1 MSMLPSRVLTALA
14 SPSFSLGDLRW
25 QTPMIIVGIILLAVG
40 AAAVT
45 LFFFKRKSR
54 DFALIYFSIFSIL
67 YAVRLVLRI
76 RVVRSVV
83 GVSDSLVYHINLW
96 ITFTLLIPFLLFLRQ
111 VLGPQI
117 KALVNRLL
125 IALVAL
131 AALAITADLF
141 GVRGS
146 FAFSL
151 NNYLVL
157 AIFGGLTANLIVLR
171 SRGLGQPWTGEYR
184 VLTIG
189 LAVFGALVLHGNLAD
204 LGLWRGGPND
214 EALGFLFF
222 VCCLGYVAAHRTFAN
237 EHRLLAI
244 DKELEIARQI
254 QSSILPRAVPSVAGL
269 EIAARYLPMSAV
281 AGDFYDFLQ
290 LDSKQLGIFVADVTG
305 HGVPAALIASMLK
318 GAFAG
323 QKAHAQHPE
332 LVLVGLN
339 EALCGKF
346 EEHFVT
352 AAYLYADLD
361 AKIVRYAGAG
371 HPPLLLCSRSNGA
384 TRSIEQNGFFLGM
397 FPDAAYS
404 SIEIPLRQ
412 NDRYVLY
419 TDGLLESTNAKGEE
433 FGFPRC
439 KQFLESHFRLAAAA
453 LADELLSE
461 IARWSARSSGRLQE
475 DDMTLI
481 VVDCQGQAPKPAA
494 IPTEVWINKPLNS
507 NEMTH

>member
-1 MSMLPSRVLTALA
+1 MLPSRALTAVA
-14 SPSFSLGDLRW
+14 NPTFSLADLRS
-25 QTPMIIVGIILLAVG
+25 QAPMIIVGFILLAVG
-40 AAAVT
+40 MAAVT
-45 LFFFKRKSR
+45 LFFFKRNSR
-54 DFALIYFSIFSIL
+54 DFGLIYFSIFSIL
-67 YAVRLVLRI
+67 YAVRLVLRM
-76 RVVRSVV
+76 RVVPSVA
-83 GVSDSLVYHINLW
+83 GVPGSLVYHINLW

-111 VLGPQI
+111 VLGSQI
-117 KALVNRLL
+117 KTLVNRLL
-125 IALVAL
+125 VAMVVL
-131 AALAITADLF
+131 AAVAITADLF

-171 SRGLGQPWTGEYR
+171 SRGLAPPWTGEYR

-237 EHRLLAI
+237 EQRLLAV

-254 QSSILPRAVPSVAGL
+254 QSSILPRAVPSIAGL

-281 AGDFYDFLQ
+281 AGDFYDFLP
-290 LDSKQLGIFVADVTG
+290 LDSQQLGIFVADVTG

-346 EEHFVT
+346 EKHFVT
-352 AAYLYADLD
+352 AAYLYADLG

-371 HPPLLLCSRSNGA
+371 HPPLLLSKRSNGEV
-384 TRSIEQNGFFLGM
+384 RSVEQNGFFLGM
-397 FPDAAYS
+397 FPEAVYS
-404 SIEIPLRQ
+404 SIEISLQ
-412 NDRYVLY
+412 QGDRCVLY
-419 TDGLLESTNAKGEE
+419 TDGLPESTNAKGEE
-433 FGFPRC
+433 FGLPRC
-439 KQFLESHFRLAAAA
+439 KQFLGSHSRLPCRE
-453 LADELLSE
+453 LADQLLGE
-461 IARWSARSSGRLQE
+461 IACWSARSSGRPQE

-481 VVDCQGQAPKPAA
+481 VIDWQGP
-494 IPTEVWINKPLNS
+494 S
-507 NEMTH
+507 

>member
-1 MSMLPSRVLTALA
+1 MSMLPSRMLSTLL
-14 SPSFSLGDLRW
+14 SPSFSLADLRS
-25 QTPMIIVGIILLAVG
+25 QTPLIIVGFTLLAVG
-40 AAAVT
+40 MAAVT
-45 LFFFKRKSR
+45 LFFFWRKSR
-54 DFALIYFSIFSIL
+54 DLGLIYFSIFSIL
-67 YAVRLVLRI
+67 YAVRLLLRM
-76 RVVRSVV
+76 RVVRSLA
-83 GVSDSLVYHINLW
+83 GVSDSLVDHINLW

-117 KALVNRLL
+117 KTLLNRLL
-125 IALVAL
+125 IALVTFAMVT
-131 AALAITADLF
+131 ITADLF

-151 NNYLVL
+151 NSYLVL
-157 AIFGGLTANLIVLR
+157 AIVGGLTVNFIVLR
-171 SRGLGQPWTGEYR
+171 FRGSGQPWTGEYR

-189 LAVFGALVLHGNLAD
+189 LLVFGAFVLHGNLAL
-204 LGLWRGGPND
+204 LGLWPGGPDD

-222 VCCLGYVAAHRTFAN
+222 VGCLGYVAAHSTFAN
-237 EHRLLAI
+237 ERRLLAI

-254 QSSILPRAVPSVAGL
+254 QSSILPRAVPSIAGL

-281 AGDFYDFLQ
+281 AGDFYDFLT
-290 LDSKQLGIFVADVTG
+290 LDNNQFAILVADVTG

-323 QKAHAQHPE
+323 QKTHAQHPE

-371 HPPLLLCSRSNGA
+371 HPPLLLSNRLNGEV
-384 TRSIEQNGFFLGM
+384 RSIEQNGFFLGM
-397 FPDAAYS
+397 FPEAVYS
-404 SIEIPLRQ
+404 SIDIPLQ
-412 NDRYVLY
+412 QGDRYVLY
-419 TDGLLESTNAKGEE
+419 TDGLPESANAKAEE
-433 FGFPRC
+433 FGLPRC
-439 KQFLESHFRLAAAA
+439 KQFLGSHSRLLAPA
-453 LADELLSE
+453 LADQLLSE
-461 IARWSARSSGRLQE
+461 VARWSARSLGRPQE

-481 VVDCQGQAPKPAA
+481 VIDWQGQ
-494 IPTEVWINKPLNS
+494 S
-507 NEMTH
+507 

>member
-14 SPSFSLGDLRW
+14 SPSFSLADLRS
-25 QTPMIIVGIILLAVG
+25 QTPMIIVGFILLAVG
-40 AAAVT
+40 AAGLT
-45 LFFFKRKSR
+45 LFFFRRKSR

-67 YAVRLVLRI
+67 YAVRLVLRM
-76 RVVRSVV
+76 RVVRSLA
-83 GVSDSLVYHINLW
+83 GVSGSFGYHIDLW

-117 KALVNRLL
+117 KTLVNRLL
-125 IALVAL
+125 IALVTL
-131 AALAITADLF
+131 AVAVITADLF
-141 GVRGS
+141 GIRGS
-146 FAFSL
+146 LASSL
-151 NNYLVL
+151 NSYLVL
-157 AIFGGLTANLIVLR
+157 AIVAGLTANLIVLR

-189 LAVFGALVLHGNLAD
+189 LAVFGAFVLHGNLAD
-204 LGLWRGGPND
+204 VGLWRGGPNN

-254 QSSILPRAVPSVAGL
+254 QSSILPRAVPSLAGL
-269 EIAARYLPMSAV
+269 EITTRYLPMSAV
-281 AGDFYDFLQ
+281 AGDFYDFLV
-290 LDSKQLGIFVADVTG
+290 LDSNQLGILVADVTG

-323 QKAHAQHPE
+323 QKTHAAHPE
-332 LVLVGLN
+332 LVLGGLN

-371 HPPLLLCSRSNGA
+371 HPPLLVSNRSNGEV
-384 TRSIEQNGFFLGM
+384 RSVEQNGFFLGM
-397 FPDAAYS
+397 FPEAVYS
-404 SIEIPLRQ
+404 SIEIPLQ
-412 NDRYVLY
+412 QGDRYVLY
-419 TDGLLESTNAKGEE
+419 TDGLPESTNAKAEE
-433 FGFPRC
+433 FGLPRC
-439 KQFLESHFRLAAAA
+439 KQFLGSHSRLPSPAV
-453 LADELLSE
+453 ADQLLGE

-481 VVDCQGQAPKPAA
+481 IIDSIESSRSELTFANP
-494 IPTEVWINKPLNS
+494 
-507 NEMTH
+507 